1 MEEDRLNAMDFS
13 NKTWIKLFILFVFIC
28 LLVSCTNGQ
37 PWYKGWKPQVKC
49 VVGDPRN
56 LKALKDECITQPQLG
71 IVKEF

>member
-1 MEEDRLNAMDFS
+1 MDFS
-13 NKTWIKLFILFVFIC
+13 NKTWFTIFLLILFLC

-49 VVGDPRN
+49 ELNNPNNIKD
-56 LKALKDECITQPQLG
+56 LKEECIAQPQLG